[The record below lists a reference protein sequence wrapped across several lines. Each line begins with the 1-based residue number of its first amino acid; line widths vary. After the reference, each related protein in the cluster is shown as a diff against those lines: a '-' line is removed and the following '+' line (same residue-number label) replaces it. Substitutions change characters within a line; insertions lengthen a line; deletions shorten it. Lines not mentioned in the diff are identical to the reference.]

1 MKVVPSAFQIGPETP
16 AATAS
21 VEWLYERV
29 FGPARFRKASH
40 RFRSSLMPIAEFC
53 WIAREDTTIVGAIH
67 FWPILVGAEGEA
79 ALLLGPLAVA
89 PDRRGRGIGQALV
102 RKTLAL
108 AAEAGHDLVLLVGD
122 RDYYQRFGFVPA
134 MLYGFVMPGETRP
147 ERLQAISLKGR
158 ILRRADGMLYPA
170 RDPDA
175 GVDSRR
181 IARQSLAS

>member
-16 AATAS
+16 AAAAS
-21 VEWLYERV
+21 VERLYERV

-40 RFRSSLMPIAEFC
+40 RFRIGLLPLAEFC
-53 WIAREDTTIVGAIH
+53 WTAREGITTIGTIR
-67 FWPILVGAEGEA
+67 FWPIRVGAAGEE

-89 PDRRGRGIGQALV
+89 PDHRARGIGQTLV

-134 MLYGFVMPGETRP
+134 TPYGFVMPGETRP
-147 ERLQAISLKGR
+147 ERLQAISLPGR
-158 ILRRADGMLYPA
+158 ILRRADGVLYPA

-175 GVDSRR
+175 GVVSQR